1 MRKIVGIGLLVLLA
15 ACASNPYRGSEKI
28 YTKQIRSFGKDLRKK
43 EVNAFVDSA
52 GNALASQWVSTV
64 NFNLRKPNYVII
76 HHTAQKNVDATL
88 KTFTLA
94 KTQVSAH
101 YLIGTDGKVTQLLND
116 YLRAWHGGVAK
127 WGSISDINSVAIGI
141 ELDNDG
147 FSPFSDAQIN
157 SLLGVLQKLKT
168 SYNIPTANFIGHSD
182 IAPSRKV
189 DPSVYFPWNK
199 LAEKGFGYM
208 PAPLLTEPVPTTF
221 DPLMALRVIGY
232 DTKDGAAAIAAFKLH
247 FLGKKDGN
255 DLNEEDLRA
264 LYNVYCKY

>member
-1 MRKIVGIGLLVLLA
+1 MRKLLGIGLVVLLA
-15 ACASNPYRGSEKI
+15 SCASNRYRGSEKL
-28 YTKQIRSFGKDLRKK
+28 YTKQVRGLSKELKK
-43 EVNAFVDSA
+43 KQTIAIVDSA

-76 HHTAQKNVDATL
+76 HHTAQKSTQETL

-101 YLIGTDGKVTQLLND
+101 YLIGADGTVTQLLND
-116 YLRAWHGGVAK
+116 YLRAWHGGVAT
-127 WGSISDINSVAIGI
+127 WGSITDINSVAIGI

-157 SLLGVLQKLKT
+157 ALLAVLQKVKT
-168 SYNIPTANFIGHSD
+168 TYNIPRSNFIGHSD
-182 IAPSRKV
+182 IAPNRKV
-189 DPSVYFPWNK
+189 DPSVYFPWAR

-221 DPLMALRVIGY
+221 NPLLALRVIGY
-232 DTKDGAAAIAAFKLH
+232 DTKDGAAAIAAFKRH
-247 FLGKKDGN
+247 FLGKNDGS
-255 DLNEEDLRA
+255 DLSEEDIRA
-264 LYNVYCKY
+264 LYNVYCNY

>member
-1 MRKIVGIGLLVLLA
+1 MRKIVGISLLVLLA
-15 ACASNPYRGSEKI
+15 SCASNPFRGSEKI
-28 YTKQIRSFGKDLRKK
+28 YTKQIRSFCKDLRKK
-43 EVNAFVDSA
+43 EINAFVDST

-116 YLRAWHGGVAK
+116 YLRAWHGGMAK
-127 WGSISDINSVAIGI
+127 WGSITDINSVAIGI

-147 FSPFSDAQIN
+147 FSPFSDVQIN
-157 SLLGVLQKLKT
+157 ALLAVLQKLKT
-168 SYNIPTANFIGHSD
+168 SYNIPRANFIGHSD

-189 DPSVYFPWNK
+189 DPSIYFPWNK

-208 PAPLLTEPVPTTF
+208 PAPLLTEPIPTTF
-221 DPLMALRVIGY
+221 DPLLALRVIGY
-232 DTKDGAAAIAAFKLH
+232 DTKDGAAAMAAFKRH
-247 FLGKKDGN
+247 FLGKNDGN
-255 DLNEEDLRA
+255 DLSEEDLRA
-264 LYNVYCKY
+264 LYNVYCNY

>member
-1 MRKIVGIGLLVLLA
+1 MRKIAGIGLLIFLA
-15 ACASNPYRGSEKI
+15 SCASNPYRGSEKI
-28 YTKQIRSFGKDLRKK
+28 YTKQIRSFTKELRKK
-43 EVNAFVDSA
+43 EANAFLDSA
-52 GNALASQWVSTV
+52 GNTLTSQWVSTV

-101 YLIGTDGKVTQLLND
+101 YLIGSDGTVTQLVND

-147 FSPFSDAQIN
+147 FSPFSDVQIN
-157 SLLGVLQKLKT
+157 SLIAVLQKLKT
-168 SYNIPTANFIGHSD
+168 SYTIPRSNFIGHSD

-189 DPSVYFPWNK
+189 DPSIYFPWAK
-199 LAEKGFGYM
+199 LADKGFGYM
-208 PAPLLTEPVPTTF
+208 PAPLLTEPVPSNF
-221 DPLMALRVIGY
+221 DPLLALRVIGY
-232 DTKDGAAAIAAFKLH
+232 DTKDGAAAIAAFKRH
-247 FLGKKDGN
+247 FLGKIDDS
-255 DLNEEDLRA
+255 DLSEGDLRA

>member
-1 MRKIVGIGLLVLLA
+1 MRKLLGIGLVILLA
-15 ACASNPYRGSEKI
+15 SCASNPYRGSEKI
-28 YTKQIRSFGKDLRKK
+28 YSKQIRGFSKELKKK
-43 EVNAFVDSA
+43 ETNAFVDST
-52 GNALASQWVSTV
+52 GNPLASQWVSTV

-76 HHTAQKNVDATL
+76 HHTAQKSVDATL
-88 KTFTLA
+88 KTFTTT

-101 YLIGTDGKVTQLLND
+101 YLIGQDGKVTQLLND
-116 YLRAWHGGVAK
+116 YLRAWHGGIAK
-127 WGSISDINSVAIGI
+127 WGSITDINSVAIGI

-147 FSPFSDAQIN
+147 SSPFSDAQIN
-157 SLLGVLQKLKT
+157 ALLAVLQKLKT
-168 SYNIPTANFIGHSD
+168 TYNIPRSNFIGHSD

-189 DPSVYFPWNK
+189 DPSTFFPWAK

-221 DPLMALRVIGY
+221 DPLLALRVIGY

-247 FLGKKDGN
+247 FLGKKDGR

-264 LYNVYCKY
+264 LYNVYCNY

>member
-1 MRKIVGIGLLVLLA
+1 MLLA
-15 ACASNPYRGSEKI
+15 SCASNPFRGTEKI
-28 YTKQIRSFGKDLRKK
+28 YTKQIRSLTKDLRKK
-43 EVNAFVDSA
+43 EANSFVDSA
-52 GNALASQWVSTV
+52 GTAVGSQWVSTV

-127 WGSISDINSVAIGI
+127 WGSITDINSVAIGI

-147 FSPFSDAQIN
+147 FSPFNDAQIN
-157 SLLGVLQKLKT
+157 ALLAVLQKLKT
-168 SYNIPTANFIGHSD
+168 SYNIPRANFIGHSD

-189 DPSVYFPWNK
+189 DPSLYFPWNK

-221 DPLMALRVIGY
+221 DPLLALRVIGY
-232 DTKDGAAAIAAFKLH
+232 DTKDGAAAMAAFKRH
-247 FLGKKDGN
+247 FLGKNDGS

-264 LYNVYCKY
+264 LYNVYCNY

>member
-15 ACASNPYRGSEKI
+15 SCASNPYRGSEKI
-28 YTKQIRSFGKDLRKK
+28 YNTQIRSFTKDLKKK
-43 EVNAFVDSA
+43 ETNAYLDSA

-76 HHTAQKNVDATL
+76 HHTAQKSTKETL
-88 KTFTLA
+88 KTFTQA

-101 YLIGTDGKVTQLLND
+101 YLIGTDGAVTQLLND

-147 FSPFSDAQIN
+147 LSPFSDAQIN
-157 SLLGVLQKLKT
+157 ALIAVLQKLKT
-168 SYNIPTANFIGHSD
+168 SYTIPQSNFIGHSD

-189 DPSVYFPWNK
+189 DPSVYFPWKK

-208 PAPLLTEPVPTTF
+208 PAPLLTEPIPTTF
-221 DPLMALRVIGY
+221 EPLLALRVIGY
-232 DTKDGAAAIAAFKLH
+232 DTRDGAAAVAAFKRH
-247 FLGKKDGN
+247 FLGKNDGS
-255 DLNEEDLRA
+255 DLSEEDLRA

>member
-1 MRKIVGIGLLVLLA
+1 MRKLLGIGLVVLLA
-15 ACASNPYRGSEKI
+15 SCASNPYRGSEKI
-28 YTKQIRSFGKDLRKK
+28 YTKQVRGLSKELKK
-43 EVNAFVDSA
+43 KQTIAIVDST

-127 WGSISDINSVAIGI
+127 WGSITDINSVAIGI

-157 SLLGVLQKLKT
+157 ALIAVLQKLKT
-168 SYNIPTANFIGHSD
+168 SYKIPTANFIGHSD
-182 IAPSRKV
+182 IAPNRKV
-189 DPSVYFPWNK
+189 DPSMYFPWAK

-208 PAPLLTEPVPTTF
+208 PAPLITEPIPTTF
-221 DPLMALRVIGY
+221 DPLLALRVIGY
-232 DTKDGAAAIAAFKLH
+232 DTKDGAAAVAAFKRH
-247 FLGKKDGN
+247 FLGKNDGS
-255 DLNEEDLRA
+255 DLSEEDLRA

>member
-15 ACASNPYRGSEKI
+15 SCASNPYRGSEKI
-28 YTKQIRSFGKDLRKK
+28 YNTQIRSFTKDLKKK
-43 EVNAFVDSA
+43 EKNAYLDSA

-76 HHTAQKNVDATL
+76 HHTAQKSTKETL
-88 KTFTLA
+88 KTFTQA

-101 YLIGTDGKVTQLLND
+101 YLIGTDGAVTQLLND

-147 FSPFSDAQIN
+147 LSPFSDAQIN
-157 SLLGVLQKLKT
+157 ALIAVLQKLKT
-168 SYNIPTANFIGHSD
+168 SYTIPQSNFIGHSD
-182 IAPSRKV
+182 IAPTRKV
-189 DPSVYFPWNK
+189 DPSVYFPWAK

-208 PAPLLTEPVPTTF
+208 PAPLLTEPIPTTF
-221 DPLMALRVIGY
+221 DPLLALRVIGY
-232 DTKDGAAAIAAFKLH
+232 DTKDGAAAVTAFKRH
-247 FLGKKDGN
+247 FIGKNDGS
-255 DLNEEDLRA
+255 DLSEEDLRA

>member
-1 MRKIVGIGLLVLLA
+1 MRKIVGIGLVALLA
-15 ACASNPYRGSEKI
+15 SCASNPYRGSEKI
-28 YTKQIRSFGKDLRKK
+28 YTKQIRSFSKDLRKK
-43 EVNAFVDSA
+43 EINAFVDST
-52 GNALASQWVSTV
+52 GNALVSQWVSTV

-76 HHTAQKNVDATL
+76 HHTAEKNVDATL

-116 YLRAWHGGVAK
+116 YLRAWHGGMAK
-127 WGSISDINSVAIGI
+127 WGSITDINSVAIGI

-147 FSPFSDAQIN
+147 FSPFSDVQIN
-157 SLLGVLQKLKT
+157 ALIAVLQKLKT
-168 SYNIPTANFIGHSD
+168 SYTIPQSNFIGHSD
-182 IAPSRKV
+182 IAPTRKV
-189 DPSVYFPWNK
+189 DPSIYFPWNK

-208 PAPLLTEPVPTTF
+208 PAPLLTEPIPTTF
-221 DPLMALRVIGY
+221 DPLLALRVIGY
-232 DTKDGAAAIAAFKLH
+232 DTKDGAAAVTAFKRH
-247 FLGKKDGN
+247 FLGKNDGS

>member
-15 ACASNPYRGSEKI
+15 SCASNPYKESEKI
-28 YTKQIRSFGKDLRKK
+28 YTKQIRSFSKDLRKK
-43 EVNAFVDSA
+43 EINAFVDSA

-127 WGSISDINSVAIGI
+127 WGSIGDINSVAIGI

-147 FSPFSDAQIN
+147 FSPFSDVQIN
-157 SLLGVLQKLKT
+157 ALIAVLQKLKT
-168 SYNIPTANFIGHSD
+168 SYNIPRSNFIGHSD
-182 IAPSRKV
+182 IAPIRKV
-189 DPSVYFPWNK
+189 DPSIYFPWNK
-199 LAEKGFGYM
+199 LADKGFGYM
-208 PAPLLTEPVPTTF
+208 PAPLLTEPIPTTF
-221 DPLMALRVIGY
+221 DPLLALRVIGY
-232 DTKDGAAAIAAFKLH
+232 DTKDGAAAMAAFKRH
-247 FLGKKDGN
+247 FLGKNDGS

-264 LYNVYCKY
+264 LYNVYCNY

>member
-1 MRKIVGIGLLVLLA
+1 MRKIVGTGLLVLLA
-15 ACASNPYRGSEKI
+15 ACASNPFRGSEKI
-28 YTKQIRSFGKDLRKK
+28 YTKQIRGFGKDLRKK

-76 HHTAQKNVDATL
+76 HHTAQKSTQETL
-88 KTFTLA
+88 KTFTQA

-101 YLIGTDGKVTQLLND
+101 YLIGADGTITQLLND

-127 WGSISDINSVAIGI
+127 WGSITDINSVAIGI
-141 ELDNDG
+141 ELDNTG
-147 FSPFSDAQIN
+147 KSPFTEVQIDALL
-157 SLLGVLQKLKT
+157 SLLQKLKT
-168 SYNIPTANFIGHSD
+168 SYNIPRANFIGHSD

-189 DPSVYFPWNK
+189 DPSMYFPWAK

-221 DPLMALRVIGY
+221 DPLLALRVIGY
-232 DTKDGAAAIAAFKLH
+232 DTKDGAAAMAAFKRH
-247 FLGKKDGN
+247 FLGKNDGS

-264 LYNVYCKY
+264 LYNVYCNY

>member
-15 ACASNPYRGSEKI
+15 SCASNPYRGSEKI
-28 YTKQIRSFGKDLRKK
+28 YSKQIRGFCKELKK
-43 EVNAFVDSA
+43 KPTITFVDSA

-76 HHTAQKNVDATL
+76 HHTAQKSVDATL
-88 KTFTLA
+88 KTFTTT

-101 YLIGTDGKVTQLLND
+101 YLIGADGTVTQLLND
-116 YLRAWHGGVAK
+116 YLRAWHGGIAK

-157 SLLGVLQKLKT
+157 SLLAVLQKLKT
-168 SYNIPTANFIGHSD
+168 TYNIPRTNFIGHAD

-189 DPSVYFPWNK
+189 DPSIYFPWAK
-199 LAEKGFGYM
+199 LAEKGFGFM
-208 PAPLLTEPVPTTF
+208 PAPLLTEPVPANF
-221 DPLMALRVIGY
+221 DPLLALRIIGY
-232 DTKDGAAAIAAFKLH
+232 DTRDGAAAITAFKQH
-247 FLGKKDGN
+247 FLGKNDGS

-264 LYNVYCKY
+264 LYNLYCKY